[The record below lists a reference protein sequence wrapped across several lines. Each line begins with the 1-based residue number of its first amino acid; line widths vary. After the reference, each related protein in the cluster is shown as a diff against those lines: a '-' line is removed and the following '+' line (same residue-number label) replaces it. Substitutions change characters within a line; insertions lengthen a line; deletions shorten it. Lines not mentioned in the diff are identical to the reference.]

1 MVEAQAHHI
10 RCVASDTVPE
20 EVICND
26 NCFALSINDSSE
38 KWASLLLGTSVRKER
53 VKSVA
58 DFDIKKIIGDTFA
71 LYQRYDCQVP
81 NQNLKINL

>member
-26 NCFALSINDSSE
+26 NCFALSIDESSD
-38 KWASLLLGTSVRKER
+38 KWASLLLDSTVRKEG
-53 VKSVA
+53 VKSVF
-58 DFDIKKIIGDTFA
+58 DFDINKVLKDVDA
-71 LYQRYDCQVP
+71 LYKRF
-81 NQNLKINL
+81 NS